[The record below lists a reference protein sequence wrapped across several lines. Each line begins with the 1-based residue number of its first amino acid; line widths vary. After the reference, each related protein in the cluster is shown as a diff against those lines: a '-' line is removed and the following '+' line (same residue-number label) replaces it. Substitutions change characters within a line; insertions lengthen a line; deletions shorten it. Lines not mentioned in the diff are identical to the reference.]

1 MRTLTVLAILRKFGP
16 DTNKLFIY
24 LVLNFNSDGSDASH
38 DDFYNSHIAHNFQYT
53 MAPENSV
60 NYLDDFI
67 LTISD
72 NDKDLSAGS
81 EAETFE
87 AHKGTKRKR
96 KGREPSSKRI
106 KRIDHEDGE
115 GDDGTFNPEFIF
127 EIDDDGAVD
136 DFDEWDVGE
145 QVSSSRK
152 GVDLEGLIQRR
163 GIEMNHDVEQLEE
176 PEAALSIQ
184 AEDETLAAYGFGM
197 GYKDEAS
204 EDDEDGAEEE
214 SDTGQ
219 ESSVEPTAPP
229 KDNESH
235 EDDQS
240 VNGDANFDE
249 RAKEADFFAPAEKAT
264 PKAVETMDRKSF
276 QHYSLSRPILRGLAA
291 IGFDSPTPIQ
301 HKTIPVA
308 LLGKDLVGGAVTGSG
323 KTAAFIVPILER
335 LLYRPKRVRTS
346 RVVILMPTREL
357 AVQCLNVAQKLA
369 SFTDITLCLTVGGY
383 SLKEQEN
390 VLRSRPD
397 VIIATPGRFIDHM
410 RNSPSFT
417 IDTLEILV
425 LDEADRMLEQGF
437 ADELNEIVSTIPRS
451 RQTMLFSATMTSR
464 VDDLVRAGLNSPVRI
479 MVDAKKQTVGT
490 LIQEFVKLR
499 PSREEKR
506 MGYLIQMCTR
516 TFHNR
521 TIIFF
526 RQKQTAHRAR
536 IIFGLLGLKAAE
548 FHGSMSQE
556 QRMEAVTSF
565 RNGKVNYLLATDV
578 ASRGLDIKDVE
589 TVINYEMPQS
599 HDIYIH
605 RVGRTAR
612 AGRKGRACTL
622 VMEPDRK
629 LMRAILKLSK
639 AQTAKIASRNI
650 DASDADR
657 CSEKVEAMEADI
669 EAVLADEK
677 EAKLIN
683 EQERDIRRGENL
695 IEHGKE
701 IMARPKRTWFESEKE
716 KKAAK
721 TKGAMELNRTD
732 GKGGA
737 AQRDKKSSRS
747 VGKIL
752 GKGGKLSNKDKKRLD
767 DVKDR
772 TEGKRLWKKGKGGK
786 AGKGG
791 KGQKVRR

>member
-1 MRTLTVLAILRKFGP
+1 
-16 DTNKLFIY
+16 
-24 LVLNFNSDGSDASH
+24 
-38 DDFYNSHIAHNFQYT
+38 
-53 MAPENSV
+53 MAPEISV
-60 NYLDDFI
+60 KYLDDFV

-72 NDKDLSAGS
+72 NDEDFDAES
-81 EAETFE
+81 EIERVE
-87 AHKGTKRKR
+87 LRKGTKRKR
-96 KGREPSSKRI
+96 AEREPPNKSRKWI
-106 KRIDHEDGE
+106 KRIDAEESEQLDGE
-115 GDDGTFNPEFIF
+115 FDPDFAFDVDDG
-127 EIDDDGAVD
+127 GAVE
-136 DFDEWDVGE
+136 DFDGWDLGE
-145 QVSSSRK
+145 KPTGSKKS
-152 GVDLEGLIQRR
+152 VDLDEIIQRQKFKGSGEDER
-163 GIEMNHDVEQLEE
+163 SEGS
-176 PEAALSIQ
+176 EAAFSDQ
-184 AEDETLAAYGFGM
+184 TDDETLAADSFGM
-197 GYKDEAS
+197 GYRDDDSKDNDSGDEEGSDSEQESSAKPAS
-204 EDDEDGAEEE
+204 PLKSVDSDEDG
-214 SDTGQ
+214 
-219 ESSVEPTAPP
+219 
-229 KDNESH
+229 
-235 EDDQS
+235 QS
-240 VNGDANFDE
+240 VNEDANADE
-249 RAKEADFFAPAEKAT
+249 RAREAVFFAPAEKTT
-264 PKAVETMDRKSF
+264 PKAVDTMNGESF
-276 QHYSLSRPILRGLAA
+276 QQYSLSRPVLRGLTS

-369 SFTDITLCLTVGGY
+369 SFTDITFCLTVGGY

-437 ADELNEIVSTIPRS
+437 ADELNEITSTIPRS
-451 RQTMLFSATMTSR
+451 RQTMLFSATMNSR
-464 VDDLVRAGLNSPVRI
+464 VDDLIRIGLNSPVRI

-490 LIQEFVKLR
+490 LTQEFVRLR
-499 PSREEKR
+499 RGREEKR
-506 MGYLIQMCTR
+506 MGYLVQMCTR
-516 TFHNR
+516 TFHDR

-526 RQKQTAHRAR
+526 RQKQAAHRAR

-556 QRMEAVTSF
+556 QRIEAVTSF
-565 RNGKVNYLLATDV
+565 RNGKANYLLATDV
-578 ASRGLDIKDVE
+578 ASRGLDIKDVS

-612 AGRKGRACTL
+612 AGRKGRACTI
-622 VMEPDRK
+622 VTESDRK
-629 LMRAILKLSK
+629 LVRAIIKTSK
-639 AQTAKIASRNI
+639 AQQQGPKPYGAVVSPAKIAARNI
-650 DASDADR
+650 DPSEADR
-657 CSEKVEAMEADI
+657 CFEQVSALEADI
-669 EAVLADEK
+669 EAVLIEEK
-677 EAKLIN
+677 EAKLLN

-695 IEHGKE
+695 IEHEKE

-721 TKGAMELNRTD
+721 AKGAMELNPSM
-732 GKGGA
+732 GKKVGGMA
-737 AQRDKKSSRS
+737 QQRDKKPSRS
-747 VGKIL
+747 VSKIL

-767 DVKDR
+767 NIRER
-772 TEGKRLWKKGKGGK
+772 TEGKRLWKKAKV
-786 AGKGG
+786 GKGG
-791 KGQKVRR
+791 KGGKVGKGRR